1 MATIPMSS
9 EPVLETVDQDIP
21 LLVPEPEP
29 ASQSSEVTREKVT
42 IVGAGLVG
50 SLLSI
55 LLAKKGYAVAMY
67 ERRPDMR
74 SADIS
79 AGRSINLALSDR
91 GWRALEAAGIA
102 DDIRP
107 VAIPMRGRMVHG
119 LDGSLNF
126 YPYGVDSN
134 QAIYSVSRGG
144 LNMALMDL
152 AESLPNVSIHFEQRC
167 ENVDLDTAEISVLHE
182 KTGESHTVKADHLIG
197 ADGAYSAVRWKM
209 LKTDRF
215 DYSQDYLDY
224 GYKELT
230 IPANEDGSWQMEKNA
245 LHIWPRGNYM
255 LIALPNIDGSFTCT
269 LFFPFEGT
277 PSFEKLK
284 TPLDVQNFF
293 GEVFPDVVP
302 LMPTLIED
310 YFSNPAPSLVTV
322 RCYPW
327 VHGKSA
333 LIGDAAHAVVPFY
346 GQGMN
351 AGFEDARI
359 FSELLDE
366 YDNNWEEMLPVYQ
379 QKRKPNADAIAELAI
394 NNFIEMRDLVA
405 DPVFLLR
412 KQIEKK
418 IHELYPDRYLP
429 LYPMVTFSDKSYY
442 EALTEGKKQDV
453 FMKELMN
460 YPNVEELWN
469 TPEFEQRIHD
479 FMKRY

>member
-1 MATIPMSS
+1 MATIPTPS
-9 EPVLETVDQDIP
+9 ETVVENIDLMAPAP
-21 LLVPEPEP
+21 LPAPEH
-29 ASQSSEVTREKVT
+29 SDTTKEKVT

-50 SLLSI
+50 ALLSI
-55 LLAKKGYAVAMY
+55 LLAKRGYAVAMY

-74 SADIS
+74 RTDIG

-107 VAIPMRGRMVHG
+107 VAIPMKGRMVHNT
-119 LDGSLNF
+119 DGSLSF
-126 YPYGVDSN
+126 QPYGTDAG

-152 AESLPNVSIHFEQRC
+152 AESHPDVAIYFGQRC
-167 ENVDLDTAEISVLHE
+167 KDVNLDTAAATLYNET
-182 KTGESHTVKADHLIG
+182 TGETHTVEASHLIG

-230 IPANEDGSWQMEKNA
+230 IPPGENGTWRMEKNA

-277 PSFEKLK
+277 PSFAELK
-284 TPLDVQNFF
+284 NPYDVQQFF
-293 GEVFPDVVP
+293 TEVFPDAVP

-310 YFSNPAPSLVTV
+310 FFSNPTSSLVTV

-327 VHGKSA
+327 VHGKAA

-351 AGFEDARI
+351 AGFEDARV
-359 FSELLDE
+359 FGELLDRYE
-366 YDNNWEEMLPVYQ
+366 NNWDEMLPVFQ
-379 QKRKPNADAIAELAI
+379 QERKPNADAIAELAV

-412 KQIEKK
+412 KKIEKK

-429 LYPMVTFSDKSYY
+429 LYSMVTFSDKTYY

-453 FMKELMN
+453 FMRELMN
-460 YPNVEELWN
+460 YPNVADVWD
-469 TPEFEQRIHD
+469 TPEFEERIHE
-479 FMKRY
+479 FMKKY